1 MTDVEKR
8 RKFLINAAYYLVI
21 GFLAVQVYKYAMGI
35 AFPLFFAFCLATIL
49 QRPRNFIIR
58 KTFFK
63 KGFASV
69 LCVLLFLS
77 IFAAVFVLI
86 GIRIFEELR
95 DFGSYLF
102 TLFSNVDELINTV
115 EDFLLSFAGRLPEFI
130 SKAATDGLNTLFT
143 QLRAAVEGTDTTLTD
158 SIADGLGNNFSV
170 SWITAPLS
178 GVISTVSQIPS
189 AVISFVI
196 SIVAACFMTA
206 EYDYMVNLIKLQ
218 FPPEKR
224 KDLSKAKRVVSRSLG
239 QMGKAYLLI
248 MLITFVEVFTGLS
261 ILKLAGL
268 FNSNYIAILAVVIAI
283 VDIAPML
290 GTGTILLPWTVYEFI
305 SGDYGMAIGLFIL
318 YAVITVIR
326 QIIEPKL
333 VAGQLGLS
341 PVITISAMYLG
352 LKLIGFWG
360 IFIAPL
366 IIIILKILTDEG
378 IIRLWKSPVIAAREK
393 EEKEKAEKEKKSSE
407 AKA

>member
-8 RKFLINAAYYLVI
+8 RKFLINIAYYLVI

-49 QRPRNFIIR
+49 QKPRNLIIR
-58 KTFFK
+58 KTFIK

-69 LCVLLFLS
+69 LCVLLFLGVFLS
-77 IFAAVFVLI
+77 VFVLI
-86 GIRIFEELR
+86 GIRVFEELR
-95 DFGSYLF
+95 DFASYLF
-102 TLFSNVDELINTV
+102 TLFSNIDELINTV
-115 EDFLLSFAGRLPEFI
+115 ESFLLSFAGRLPEFI

-158 SIADGLGNNFSV
+158 SIADGLGSNFSV
-170 SWITAPLS
+170 SWIAAPLS

-206 EYDYMVNLIKLQ
+206 EYDYMVNFIKLQ
-218 FPPEKR
+218 FPADKR
-224 KDLSKAKRVVSRSLG
+224 KDLSKAKRVVSRSLSK
-239 QMGKAYLLI
+239 MGKAYLLI

-261 ILKLAGL
+261 ILRLTGL
-268 FNSNYIAILAVVIAI
+268 FESNYIAILAVVIAI

-305 SGDYGMAIGLFIL
+305 SGNYGMAIGLFIL

-378 IIRLWKSPVIAAREK
+378 IIHLWKSPVLAAREK
-393 EEKEKAEKEKKSSE
+393 EEKAKKEEKSSE
-407 AKA
+407 DKA

>member
-8 RKFLINAAYYLVI
+8 RKFLINTAYYLVI
-21 GFLAVQVYKYAMGI
+21 VFLAVQIYKYTMGI
-35 AFPLFFAFCLATIL
+35 AFPLFFAFCLAVIL
-49 QRPRNFIIR
+49 QRPRNFIVR
-58 KTFFK
+58 KTFIK

-69 LCVLLFLS
+69 LCVLLFLG
-77 IFAAVFVLI
+77 IFAAIFVLI
-86 GIRIFEELR
+86 GIRVFEELR
-95 DFGSYLF
+95 DFGTYLF
-102 TLFSNVDELINTV
+102 TLFSNADELINTV
-115 EDFLLSFAGRLPEFI
+115 EDFLLSFVGRLPDFI

-143 QLRAAVEGTDTTLTD
+143 QLRSAVEGTDTTLTD

-170 SWITAPLS
+170 SWITTPLS

-189 AVISFVI
+189 AIISIVI

-206 EYDYMVNLIKLQ
+206 EYDYMVSFIKLQ

-224 KDLSKAKRVVSRSLG
+224 KDLSRAKRVVSRSLG
-239 QMGKAYLLI
+239 KMGKAYLLI
-248 MLITFVEVFTGLS
+248 MIITFIEVFTGLS
-261 ILKLAGL
+261 ILRLAGL
-268 FNSNYIAILAVVIAI
+268 FENSYIAILAVIIAI

-290 GTGTILLPWTVYEFI
+290 GTGTILLPWTVFEFI
-305 SGDYGMAIGLFIL
+305 SGDYGMAIGLLIL

-378 IIRLWKSPVIAAREK
+378 IIHLWKSPVLAAREK
-393 EEKEKAEKEKKSSE
+393 EEKEKAEKEEKGKKR
-407 AKA
+407 